1 MRLTQWTDYTLR
13 VLMYC
18 AACQNREQPVTISEI
33 AEGYGISRSH
43 LTKIVNEL
51 AALRLLETTRGRGG
65 GMRLARPANEIRLG
79 EVVRHTETDF
89 TLVECFD
96 PSLDSCRLSP
106 QCALKGALGRAMASF
121 FAELDGV
128 TLADLVAPA
137 PTHATAPLTRQPRW
151 PTGLPRRGG

>member
-18 AACQNREQPVTISEI
+18 AACQTREQPVTISEI

-51 AALRLLETTRGRGG
+51 AALGLLETMRGRGG
-65 GMRLARPANEIRLG
+65 GMRLARPATEIRLG
-79 EVVRHTETDF
+79 EVVRRTETDF

-96 PSLDSCRLSP
+96 PSLDTCRLSP
-106 QCALKGALGRAMASF
+106 QCALKGTLGRAMDSF
-121 FAELDGV
+121 FSVLDGV
-128 TLADLVAPA
+128 TLADLVAP
-137 PTHATAPLTRQPRW
+137 PPRPITVPLARQPR
-151 PTGLPRRGG
+151 R